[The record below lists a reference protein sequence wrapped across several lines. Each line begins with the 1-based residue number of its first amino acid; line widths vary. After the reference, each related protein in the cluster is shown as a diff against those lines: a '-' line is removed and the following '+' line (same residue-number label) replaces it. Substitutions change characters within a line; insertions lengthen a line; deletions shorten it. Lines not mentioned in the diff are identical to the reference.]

1 MAVSHRTF
9 AVVRFSVVVVA
20 AMAVVIAVVA
30 AASSRSNACE
40 RRYSGYRP
48 AAHCPKAAAKPA
60 VKPASQPASQPAPA
74 PQKTYCVCT
83 PDNDGT
89 FRVRGVTPDIDK
101 ALRAA
106 QVLQAEGIQAWA
118 MEMKPVEAKA
128 GGLTL
133 SNGEAAI
140 AIAYNVGKGKV
151 RAAAIGQSGTAE
163 AIAQN

>member
-1 MAVSHRTF
+1 MAVSRRTF
-9 AVVRFSVVVVA
+9 AVVRFSFVVVA
-20 AMAVVIAVVA
+20 VMAVVAAVAA

-48 AAHCPKAAAKPA
+48 AAHCPKSAVKPA
-60 VKPASQPASQPAPA
+60 VKPAAQTAPA

-89 FRVRGVTPDIDK
+89 FRVRGVTPDVDK

-118 MEMKPVEAKA
+118 MEMKPVDAKA

-151 RAAAIGQSGTAE
+151 RAAAIGQSGAAE